1 MFSAR
6 KMVNNLGRKVG
17 GSTVEPPFFRPVF
30 VPERRAEKS
39 DRFLANLET
48 SKTGFFLGQDGYFS
62 KVES

>member
-17 GSTVEPPFFRPVF
+17 GLTVEPPFFRPVF

-39 DRFLANLET
+39 DRFLANFGIPKQEI
-48 SKTGFFLGQDGYFS
+48 FDGQDGIFS
-62 KVES
+62 KFES